1 MYFPVVK
8 VMLTAGLN
16 RVGSNGLR
24 VAGSG
29 LMQGLKP
36 RKILAGIVRAR
47 AKSIAPQREEP
58 REGMISVVSAPD
70 IPAGDFQGEG
80 HQEVDSGAMDGDP
93 PEAAVSEVPPALAVG
108 HR

>member
-1 MYFPVVK
+1 
-8 VMLTAGLN
+8 
-16 RVGSNGLR
+16 
-24 VAGSG
+24 
-29 LMQGLKP
+29 
-36 RKILAGIVRAR
+36 
-47 AKSIAPQREEP
+47 
-58 REGMISVVSAPD
+58 MISVVSAPD